1 LIFLL
6 VGFGIGWFLG
16 GQRSDTRSVMALG
29 TSQRNIA
36 AALVVG
42 GQNFTDPNVL
52 VMVVVVAIV
61 GLLVLMSLSRVMAK
75 RSEQQGA

>member
-1 LIFLL
+1 
-6 VGFGIGWFLG
+6 
-16 GQRSDTRSVMALG
+16 MALG

-36 AALVVG
+36 AGLVVG

-61 GLLVLMSLSRVMAK
+61 GLLILMSLSRVVAK
-75 RSEQQGA
+75 RTEQQGA